1 MISIIIPIWNESK
14 FIGRILESILNQK
27 NNDQRVEI
35 IISDGISD
43 DGTRDIIQDYI
54 KSNNNIILIDNPGR
68 IVSIGFNMALSV
80 ARGDIIIRIDGHS
93 EIPKDYLYSCIS
105 VLKNV
110 EADCVG
116 GTTKHKSYS
125 IIGNAISIAQTSRF
139 GVGGVLFRTG
149 SKHGQYVD
157 TLAFGAYKKEV
168 FEKIGGYDEEL
179 VRNQDDE
186 FNFRLIQNGGKIWLD
201 PSIRSAYYSRSTF
214 IGLFKQYFQYGFYKI
229 RVIQKRKSF
238 SSFRH
243 IVPAVFILTLFICFI
258 FAILKISNWP
268 FHISIGLYIIVN
280 LLAAFYEILMKNL
293 NNLTEHKI
301 QSSLLSLFLLPFAYS
316 ILHFSYG
323 LGSITGLVYF
333 WNKWNDIE
341 IKDSHFIRF

>member
-43 DGTRDIIQDYI
+43 DGTRDIIQAYI
-54 KSNNNIILIDNPGR
+54 KSNNNIMLIDNPGR
-68 IVSIGFNMALSV
+68 IVSVGFNMALSV

-93 EIPKDYLYSCIS
+93 EIPKDFLYSCIS
-105 VLKNV
+105 TFKNV

-116 GTTKHKSYS
+116 GATKHKSYS

-149 SKHGQYVD
+149 VKHGQYVD

-229 RVIQKRKSF
+229 RVIQKR
-238 SSFRH
+238 
-243 IVPAVFILTLFICFI
+243 
-258 FAILKISNWP
+258 
-268 FHISIGLYIIVN
+268 
-280 LLAAFYEILMKNL
+280 
-293 NNLTEHKI
+293 
-301 QSSLLSLFLLPFAYS
+301 
-316 ILHFSYG
+316 
-323 LGSITGLVYF
+323 
-333 WNKWNDIE
+333 
-341 IKDSHFIRF
+341 